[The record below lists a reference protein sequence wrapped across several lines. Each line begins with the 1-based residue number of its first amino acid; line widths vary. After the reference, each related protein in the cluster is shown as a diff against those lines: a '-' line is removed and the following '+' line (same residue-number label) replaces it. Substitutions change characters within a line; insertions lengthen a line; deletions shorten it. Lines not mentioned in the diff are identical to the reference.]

1 VAVDVDVLAND
12 FDPTNDP
19 LSVTA
24 FDAASAN
31 GDTVDC
37 TVAGICT

>member
-31 GDTVDC
+31 GGTVDC